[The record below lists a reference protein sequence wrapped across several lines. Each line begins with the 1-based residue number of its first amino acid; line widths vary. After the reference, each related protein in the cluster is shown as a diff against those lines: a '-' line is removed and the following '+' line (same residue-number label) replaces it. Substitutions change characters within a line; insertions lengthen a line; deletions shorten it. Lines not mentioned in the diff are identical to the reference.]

1 MEKIS
6 TDRNYAD
13 FLVEI
18 KSRIDQS
25 RIKAIRSINKEL
37 IKLYWHIGKA
47 IIEKQNQF
55 GWGKSVVELL
65 SNDLRRMYPEVSG
78 FSARNLWDMRRLYEE
93 YKDYLFLRQL
103 VAEIPWGQTS

>member
-37 IKLYWHIGKA
+37 INLYWYIGKA

-55 GWGKSVVELL
+55 GW
-65 SNDLRRMYPEVSG
+65 
-78 FSARNLWDMRRLYEE
+78 
-93 YKDYLFLRQL
+93 
-103 VAEIPWGQTS
+103 